1 MGIEINNI
9 KKIYSDLEVFRDF
22 SLSLPERKISCIL
35 GPSGC
40 GKTTLL
46 NMIGGI
52 TTQDKG
58 TIDLS
63 NQQIIS
69 YIFQEPRLLPWKTVR
84 ENIEFVVKDLYNKD
98 PLKNIDQ
105 YIKMVGLDAFKDYY
119 PSALSGGMK
128 QRVSIARAFIYPS
141 DIILMD
147 EPLKT
152 LDPRLKLNLMKIF
165 LRIWQYDKRTVVFV
179 THDVDEALILGE
191 KIFIFSNP
199 PVKLKENITNTLSY
213 EEKTPENANFFN
225 FKNQILNLLE

>member
-58 TIDLS
+58 TIDFS

>member
-58 TIDLS
+58 TIDFS

-84 ENIEFVVKDLYNKD
+84 ENIEFVVKDLYDKD

-199 PVKLKENITNTLSY
+199 PVKLKENITNTLSH